1 MAKSKTRILNL
12 SIEKS
17 AINEALEC
25 HFGKHKFDGIC
36 EENFSDKAWIKFR
49 ASYIKTEYADLT
61 MKELA
66 CLVEYQIIYFL
77 EGLLWGHRFEAVVK
91 INPPDDFGWYCVYAD
106 ISVLR
111 EDY

>member
-36 EENFSDKAWIKFR
+36 EENFSGQNFAQVTSKPNMP
-49 ASYIKTEYADLT
+49 T
-61 MKELA
+61 
-66 CLVEYQIIYFL
+66 
-77 EGLLWGHRFEAVVK
+77 LL
-91 INPPDDFGWYCVYAD
+91 
-106 ISVLR
+106 
-111 EDY
+111 